1 MSMTCKL
8 HHDDRQLSI
17 KAAHLNIFLQSLPRL
32 AGVDLVSTEEVQA
45 AGVNPLAEDVFS
57 QGPRHHVPL
66 QQRHPTVEQ
75 AEPRPG
81 SSNVSRHRRARLAN
95 LVIRSGISL
104 EYYWN
109 IIGILLEYYWHITRE
124 TLATGKLDWID
135 IQ

>member
-1 MSMTCKL
+1 M
-8 HHDDRQLSI
+8 QF
-17 KAAHLNIFLQSLPRL
+17 AEIFFFYLYVLFESLACS
-32 AGVDLVSTEEVQA
+32 AGVHLVITEEVQS
-45 AGVNPLAEDVFS
+45 AGVDPLSEDMFG
-57 QGPRHHVPL
+57 QRLGHNLPL

-109 IIGILLEYYWHITRE
+109 ITGILLAYY
-124 TLATGKLDWID
+124 
-135 IQ
+135 